1 MLDLRITLSP
11 VQALGNP
18 QEEAR
23 ASQRKCKG
31 PHVLRGFG
39 LQSLSRTTVTAS
51 HSEDHKAVRRLS
63 HAMFLMI
70 MADLQS
76 SLTSHLSL
84 MCTLRIT
91 SWRHKD

>member
-39 LQSLSRTTVTAS
+39 LQSLSRSTVTVS
-51 HSEDHKAVRRLS
+51 HSEDHKAVQRLS
-63 HAMFLMI
+63 HAIYLMI
-70 MADLQS
+70 SRALQLAIS
-76 SLTSHLSL
+76 A
-84 MCTLRIT
+84 
-91 SWRHKD
+91 